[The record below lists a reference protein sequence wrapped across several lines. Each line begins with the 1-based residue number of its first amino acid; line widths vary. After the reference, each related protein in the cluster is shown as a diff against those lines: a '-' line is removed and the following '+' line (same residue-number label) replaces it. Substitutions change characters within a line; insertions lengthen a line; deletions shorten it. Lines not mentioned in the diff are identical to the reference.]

1 MDGSA
6 GGESGRRPA
15 TASADGSG
23 LPDSPEQLASLT
35 PLRGIAALWVVI
47 FHFCWY
53 FPAVHPERYTGAVY
67 KGYLAVDMF
76 FVLSGFVITH
86 VYKEGFARR
95 VTGQRYRDFL
105 KARVA
110 RIYPLHITVL
120 LLFVATATAERAASY
135 ALRGSFEPIPL
146 LGERSVGGFFANLV
160 MLQGLWARELS
171 WNDPSWSISLEFL
184 AYLLFPLLVPVLW
197 RAGPA
202 AKAGLGGLLVVAL
215 GWLAYRT
222 GGYLNQW
229 NGTYAILRCLPEF
242 LAGMLL
248 YSAYQSGIFA
258 SVLATDAALAAVVLL
273 LAALLHLGAPD
284 LAIIPLFP
292 LLILAAV
299 RNTGRFSP
307 LLNSAPLV
315 WLGDISYSLY
325 LLHWFVLFVTTEI
338 ARRVP
343 GLDFAKLPLA
353 PSLLLITVLIAISL
367 ALATAQ
373 LSIYRGHRAPL
384 AAPTPR
390 CRPPGSGR
398 GGRFTKVSRGSS
410 NLWRRRGS
418 PVQLTGKN
426 TRDRSKRVVLSDHRC
441 AQTVIASAFPM
452 ARGGSRCP
460 TR

>member
-1 MDGSA
+1 M
-6 GGESGRRPA
+6 SGRV
-15 TASADGSG
+15 GSKG
-23 LPDSPEQLASLT
+23 ERTEACGGGWKRSSGSPEQLASLT
-35 PLRGIAALWVVI
+35 PLRGIAALWVVV

-95 VTGQRYRDFL
+95 VTGRRYRDFL

-146 LGERSVGGFFANLV
+146 LGERSLGGFLANVV

-184 AYLLFPLLVPVLW
+184 AYLLFPLFFPVLW

-202 AKAGLGGLLVVAL
+202 AKTGLGGLLLVAL

-222 GGYLNQW
+222 GGYFNQW

-299 RNTGRFSP
+299 RNRGRCAP
-307 LLNSAPLV
+307 LLNSPPLM

-338 ARRVP
+338 ARRLP

-353 PSLLLITVLIAISL
+353 PSLALIAALIAVSL
-367 ALATAQ
+367 VLAT
-373 LSIYRGHRAPL
+373 LSFRFIEVTGRRWLRQRLDVGRP
-384 AAPTPR
+384 AAIM
-390 CRPPGSGR
+390 G
-398 GGRFTKVSRGSS
+398 
-410 NLWRRRGS
+410 
-418 PVQLTGKN
+418 
-426 TRDRSKRVVLSDHRC
+426 VVLPR
-441 AQTVIASAFPM
+441 
-452 ARGGSRCP
+452 
-460 TR
+460 

>member
-1 MDGSA
+1 M
-6 GGESGRRPA
+6 SGRV
-15 TASADGSG
+15 GSKEERTEACG
-23 LPDSPEQLASLT
+23 GGWKRSSGSPEQLASLT

-95 VTGQRYRDFL
+95 VTGRRYRDFL

-146 LGERSVGGFFANLV
+146 LGERSLGGFLANVV

-184 AYLLFPLLVPVLW
+184 AYLLFPLFFPVLW

-202 AKAGLGGLLVVAL
+202 AKTGLGGLLLVAL

-222 GGYLNQW
+222 GGYFNQW

-248 YSAYQSGIFA
+248 YSAYQSEIFA

-299 RNTGRFSP
+299 RNTGRFAP
-307 LLNSAPLV
+307 LLNSPPLM

-338 ARRVP
+338 ARRLP
-343 GLDFAKLPLA
+343 GLDFANLPLA
-353 PSLLLITVLIAISL
+353 PSLALITALIAVSL
-367 ALATAQ
+367 ALAT
-373 LSIYRGHRAPL
+373 LSFRFIEVTGRRWLRQRLDVGRP
-384 AAPTPR
+384 AAVM
-390 CRPPGSGR
+390 G
-398 GGRFTKVSRGSS
+398 
-410 NLWRRRGS
+410 
-418 PVQLTGKN
+418 
-426 TRDRSKRVVLSDHRC
+426 VVLPR
-441 AQTVIASAFPM
+441 
-452 ARGGSRCP
+452 
-460 TR
+460 

>member
-1 MDGSA
+1 M
-6 GGESGRRPA
+6 GGRVASERERAEDDSGCGRQR
-15 TASADGSG
+15 SSG
-23 LPDSPEQLASLT
+23 SPEQLASLT

-95 VTGQRYRDFL
+95 LTGRRYRDFL

-120 LLFVATATAERAASY
+120 LLFVATATVERVASY
-135 ALRGSFEPIPL
+135 ALSGSFEPIPL
-146 LGERSVGGFFANLV
+146 LGERSIGGFFANVV

-171 WNDPSWSISLEFL
+171 WNDPSWSVSLEFL
-184 AYLLFPLLVPVLW
+184 AYLLFPLSFPVLW

-202 AKAGLGGLLVVAL
+202 AKAGLGGLLLVAL

-222 GGYLNQW
+222 GGYFNQW
-229 NGTYAILRCLPEF
+229 NGAYAILRCLPEF

-248 YSAYQSGIFA
+248 YSGYQSGIFA
-258 SVLATDAALAAVVLL
+258 SVLATDGALAAVLL
-273 LAALLHLGAPD
+273 LLVVLLHLDAPD
-284 LAIIPLFP
+284 LAIIPFFP

-307 LLNSAPLV
+307 LLNSQPLV

-338 ARRVP
+338 ARRLP
-343 GLDFAKLPLA
+343 SLDFANLPLA
-353 PSLLLITVLIAISL
+353 PSLALITALIGVSL
-367 ALATAQ
+367 ALAT
-373 LSIYRGHRAPL
+373 LSFRFIEITGRRWLRQRLDVGRP
-384 AAPTPR
+384 AAAV
-390 CRPPGSGR
+390 GSG
-398 GGRFTKVSRGSS
+398 
-410 NLWRRRGS
+410 
-418 PVQLTGKN
+418 
-426 TRDRSKRVVLSDHRC
+426 
-441 AQTVIASAFPM
+441 A
-452 ARGGSRCP
+452 
-460 TR
+460 

>member
-1 MDGSA
+1 M
-6 GGESGRRPA
+6 GGRVASERERAEDDSGCGRQR
-15 TASADGSG
+15 SSG
-23 LPDSPEQLASLT
+23 SPEQLASLT

-95 VTGQRYRDFL
+95 VTGRRYRDFL

-110 RIYPLHITVL
+110 RVYPLHITVL
-120 LLFVATATAERAASY
+120 LLFVATATVERAASY

-146 LGERSVGGFFANLV
+146 LGERSIGGFFANVV

-184 AYLLFPLLVPVLW
+184 AYLLFPLSFPVLW

-202 AKAGLGGLLVVAL
+202 AKAGLGGLLLVAL

-222 GGYLNQW
+222 GGYFNQW
-229 NGTYAILRCLPEF
+229 NGAYAILRCLPEF

-248 YSAYQSGIFA
+248 YSGYQSGIFA
-258 SVLATDAALAAVVLL
+258 SVLATDGALAAVLLL
-273 LAALLHLGAPD
+273 LAVLLHLGAPD

-307 LLNSAPLV
+307 LLNSPPLV

-338 ARRVP
+338 ARRLP
-343 GLDFAKLPLA
+343 SLDFANLTLA
-353 PSLLLITVLIAISL
+353 SSLALIAVLIAVSL
-367 ALATAQ
+367 ALAT
-373 LSIYRGHRAPL
+373 LSFRFVEVTGRRWLRQRLDVGRP
-384 AAPTPR
+384 AAVV
-390 CRPPGSGR
+390 GSGA
-398 GGRFTKVSRGSS
+398 GA
-410 NLWRRRGS
+410 L
-418 PVQLTGKN
+418 
-426 TRDRSKRVVLSDHRC
+426 
-441 AQTVIASAFPM
+441 
-452 ARGGSRCP
+452 
-460 TR
+460 

>member
-1 MDGSA
+1 
-6 GGESGRRPA
+6 
-15 TASADGSG
+15 
-23 LPDSPEQLASLT
+23 
-35 PLRGIAALWVVI
+35 
-47 FHFCWY
+47 
-53 FPAVHPERYTGAVY
+53 VY

-135 ALRGSFEPIPL
+135 ALKGSFEPIPL
-146 LGERSVGGFFANLV
+146 LGERSLGGFFANLV

-184 AYLLFPLLVPVLW
+184 AYLLFPLLFPVLW

-202 AKAGLGGLLVVAL
+202 AKAGLGGLLVFVL

-222 GGYLNQW
+222 GGYFNQW

-248 YSAYQSGIFA
+248 YNGYQSGIFA
-258 SVLATDAALAAVVLL
+258 STLATDAALAAVVLL
-273 LAALLHLGAPD
+273 LTVLLHLGAPD

-307 LLNSAPLV
+307 LLNSPPLV
-315 WLGDISYSLY
+315 RLGDISYSLY

-338 ARRVP
+338 ARRLP
-343 GLDFAKLPLA
+343 DLEFAKLPLA
-353 PSLLLITVLIAISL
+353 PSLALIAVLIAVSL
-367 ALATAQ
+367 ALAT
-373 LSIYRGHRAPL
+373 LSFRFIEVTGRRWLRQRLDFGRP
-384 AAPTPR
+384 AA
-390 CRPPGSGR
+390 
-398 GGRFTKVSRGSS
+398 
-410 NLWRRRGS
+410 
-418 PVQLTGKN
+418 
-426 TRDRSKRVVLSDHRC
+426 VV
-441 AQTVIASAFPM
+441 
-452 ARGGSRCP
+452 G
-460 TR
+460 

>member
-1 MDGSA
+1 MDGRVGWGRERAEA
-6 GGESGRRPA
+6 GDGKRRRKRPSGP
-15 TASADGSG
+15 
-23 LPDSPEQLASLT
+23 PEQLASLT

-95 VTGQRYRDFL
+95 VTGQRYLDFL

-120 LLFVATATAERAASY
+120 LLFVAAATAERAASY

-171 WNDPSWSISLEFL
+171 WNDPSLSISLEFL

-202 AKAGLGGLLVVAL
+202 AKAGFGGLLVVAL

-258 SVLATDAALAAVVLL
+258 SVLATDAAFAVVVLL

-307 LLNSAPLV
+307 LLNSSPLV

-325 LLHWFVLFVTTEI
+325 LLHWFVLFVATEI

-343 GLDFAKLPLA
+343 GPDFAKLPLA

-367 ALATAQ
+367 ALATVSFRFIEITGRRWLRQ
-373 LSIYRGHRAPL
+373 RLDVG
-384 AAPTPR
+384 
-390 CRPPGSGR
+390 RP
-398 GGRFTKVSRGSS
+398 
-410 NLWRRRGS
+410 
-418 PVQLTGKN
+418 
-426 TRDRSKRVVLSDHRC
+426 
-441 AQTVIASAFPM
+441 
-452 ARGGSRCP
+452 
-460 TR
+460 

>member
-1 MDGSA
+1 MRARRARAEDG
-6 GGESGRRPA
+6 GGSRKRSSGR
-15 TASADGSG
+15 
-23 LPDSPEQLASLT
+23 PEQLSSLT
-35 PLRGIAALWVVI
+35 PLRGIAALWVVV

-95 VTGQRYRDFL
+95 VTGRRYREFL

-120 LLFVATATAERAASY
+120 FLFVAAATAERAASY

-146 LGERSVGGFFANLV
+146 LGERSLGGFFANLV

-171 WNDPSWSISLEFL
+171 WNDPAWSISLEFL
-184 AYLLFPLLVPVLW
+184 AYLMFPLLFPVLW

-202 AKAGLGGLLVVAL
+202 AKAGVGGLLVVVL
-215 GWLAYRT
+215 GWLAHRT
-222 GGYLNQW
+222 GGYFNQW
-229 NGTYAILRCLPEF
+229 NGAYAILRCLPEF

-248 YSAYQSGIFA
+248 YSAYQSGVFA
-258 SVLATDAALAAVVLL
+258 SALATDTVFAVVVLVL
-273 LAALLHLGAPD
+273 IALLHLGAPD

-299 RNTGRFSP
+299 RNTGRSAS
-307 LLNSAPLV
+307 LLNSPPLV

-338 ARRVP
+338 ARQLP
-343 GLDFAKLPLA
+343 TLDFAKLPLA
-353 PSLLLITVLIAISL
+353 LSLTLIALLIAVSL
-367 ALATAQ
+367 TLAT
-373 LSIYRGHRAPL
+373 LSFRFIEVTGRRWLRRRLDVGRP
-384 AAPTPR
+384 AA
-390 CRPPGSGR
+390 
-398 GGRFTKVSRGSS
+398 VSR
-410 NLWRRRGS
+410 
-418 PVQLTGKN
+418 
-426 TRDRSKRVVLSDHRC
+426 
-441 AQTVIASAFPM
+441 
-452 ARGGSRCP
+452 ARAL
-460 TR
+460 

>member
-1 MDGSA
+1 MERERAEDGD
-6 GGESGRRPA
+6 GGRQRSSGP
-15 TASADGSG
+15 
-23 LPDSPEQLASLT
+23 PEQLASLT

-95 VTGQRYRDFL
+95 VTGRRYRDFL

-146 LGERSVGGFFANLV
+146 LGERSIGGFFANLV

-184 AYLLFPLLVPVLW
+184 AYLLFPLLFPVLW

-222 GGYLNQW
+222 GGYFNQW

-248 YSAYQSGIFA
+248 YSGYQSGIFA

-292 LLILAAV
+292 LLDFGRRPQHGPVLAAAEFPAAGVAGRHLLFPLPAALV
-299 RNTGRFSP
+299 RAVRHDRNRAAAAGSR
-307 LLNSAPLV
+307 LRESA
-315 WLGDISYSLY
+315 
-325 LLHWFVLFVTTEI
+325 
-338 ARRVP
+338 ART
-343 GLDFAKLPLA
+343 LA
-353 PSLLLITVLIAISL
+353 RPDRGVDRSQPCSRD
-367 ALATAQ
+367 AQ
-373 LSIYRGHRAPL
+373 LSLYRGHRPPL
-384 AAPTPR
+384 VAPTPR
-390 CRPPGSGR
+390 CRPPGSGS
-398 GGRFTKVSRGSS
+398 G
-410 NLWRRRGS
+410 
-418 PVQLTGKN
+418 
-426 TRDRSKRVVLSDHRC
+426 LSG
-441 AQTVIASAFPM
+441 A
-452 ARGGSRCP
+452 
-460 TR
+460 

>member
-1 MDGSA
+1 M
-6 GGESGRRPA
+6 GGRVASKRERTEDESGCGRQRP
-15 TASADGSG
+15 SG
-23 LPDSPEQLASLT
+23 SPEQLASLT

-95 VTGQRYRDFL
+95 VTGRRYRDFL

-120 LLFVATATAERAASY
+120 LLFVATATVERVASY
-135 ALRGSFEPIPL
+135 ALIGSFEPIPL
-146 LGERSVGGFFANLV
+146 LGERSIGGLFANVV

-184 AYLLFPLLVPVLW
+184 AYLLFPLSFPVLW

-202 AKAGLGGLLVVAL
+202 AKAGLGGLLLVAL

-222 GGYLNQW
+222 GGYFNQW
-229 NGTYAILRCLPEF
+229 NGAYAILRCLPEF

-248 YSAYQSGIFA
+248 YSGYQSGIFA
-258 SVLATDAALAAVVLL
+258 SVLTTDAALGAVVLL
-273 LAALLHLGAPD
+273 LAALLHRGAPD

-299 RNTGRFSP
+299 RNMGRFSP
-307 LLNSAPLV
+307 LLNSPPLV
-315 WLGDISYSLY
+315 RLGDISYSLY

-338 ARRVP
+338 ARRLP
-343 GLDFAKLPLA
+343 GLDFANLPLA
-353 PSLLLITVLIAISL
+353 PSLALITALIGVSL
-367 ALATAQ
+367 ALAT
-373 LSIYRGHRAPL
+373 LSFRFIEITGRRWLRRCLDVGRP
-384 AAPTPR
+384 AAVV
-390 CRPPGSGR
+390 GSG
-398 GGRFTKVSRGSS
+398 
-410 NLWRRRGS
+410 
-418 PVQLTGKN
+418 
-426 TRDRSKRVVLSDHRC
+426 
-441 AQTVIASAFPM
+441 A
-452 ARGGSRCP
+452 
-460 TR
+460 

>member
-1 MDGSA
+1 MDRRIAFQRDRVVDGD
-6 GGESGRRPA
+6 GGQKRSSGP
-15 TASADGSG
+15 
-23 LPDSPEQLASLT
+23 PEQLASLT

-95 VTGQRYRDFL
+95 VTGRRYRDFL

-146 LGERSVGGFFANLV
+146 LGERSLGGFLANLV

-184 AYLLFPLLVPVLW
+184 AYLLFPLLFPGLW

-222 GGYLNQW
+222 GGYFNQW
-229 NGTYAILRCLPEF
+229 NGAYAILRCLPEF

-248 YSAYQSGIFA
+248 YSAYRSGLFA
-258 SVLATDAALAAVVLL
+258 SGLATDAALAAVVVL
-273 LAALLHLGAPD
+273 LAALLHLGASD

-299 RNTGRFSP
+299 RNAGRFSP
-307 LLNSAPLV
+307 LLNSPPLV

-338 ARRVP
+338 ARRLP
-343 GLDFAKLPLA
+343 GLDFAKLPRA
-353 PSLLLITVLIAISL
+353 PSLALIALLIAVSL
-367 ALATAQ
+367 ALAT
-373 LSIYRGHRAPL
+373 LSFRFIEVTGRHWLRRRLDVGRP
-384 AAPTPR
+384 AAAAIA
-390 CRPPGSGR
+390 GSG
-398 GGRFTKVSRGSS
+398 
-410 NLWRRRGS
+410 
-418 PVQLTGKN
+418 
-426 TRDRSKRVVLSDHRC
+426 
-441 AQTVIASAFPM
+441 A
-452 ARGGSRCP
+452 
-460 TR
+460 

>member
-1 MDGSA
+1 MDERVA
-6 GGESGRRPA
+6 SGRARKEA
-15 TASADGSG
+15 GDCGHRLQGYSG
-23 LPDSPEQLASLT
+23 PPEQLASLT

-95 VTGQRYRDFL
+95 VTGRHYRDFL

-120 LLFVATATAERAASY
+120 LLFVATATAERATSY
-135 ALRGSFEPIPL
+135 ALEGSFEPIPL
-146 LGERSVGGFFANLV
+146 LGERSLGGFFANLV

-184 AYLLFPLLVPVLW
+184 AYLVFPFLFPVLW

-202 AKAGLGGLLVVAL
+202 AKAGLGGVLLVAL

-222 GGYLNQW
+222 GGYFNQW

-248 YSAYQSGIFA
+248 YSGYQSGIFA
-258 SVLATDAALAAVVLL
+258 SRLATDAALAAVVVPLI
-273 LAALLHLGAPD
+273 ALLHLGAPD

-299 RNTGRFSP
+299 RNMGWFSP
-307 LLNSAPLV
+307 LLNSPPLV

-338 ARRVP
+338 ARRLP
-343 GLDFAKLPLA
+343 GLDFAKLPPA
-353 PSLLLITVLIAISL
+353 PSLALIAVLIAISL
-367 ALATAQ
+367 ALAT
-373 LSIYRGHRAPL
+373 LSFRFIEVTGRRWLRQRLDVGGPVAVSGARAL
-384 AAPTPR
+384 
-390 CRPPGSGR
+390 
-398 GGRFTKVSRGSS
+398 
-410 NLWRRRGS
+410 
-418 PVQLTGKN
+418 
-426 TRDRSKRVVLSDHRC
+426 
-441 AQTVIASAFPM
+441 
-452 ARGGSRCP
+452 
-460 TR
+460 

>member
-1 MDGSA
+1 M
-6 GGESGRRPA
+6 GGRVASERERAEDDSGCGRQR
-15 TASADGSG
+15 SSG
-23 LPDSPEQLASLT
+23 SPEQLASLT

-95 VTGQRYRDFL
+95 VTGRRYRDFL

-120 LLFVATATAERAASY
+120 LLFVATATVERASSY
-135 ALRGSFEPIPL
+135 ALRGSFEPIPV
-146 LGERSVGGFFANLV
+146 LGERSIGGFFANVV

-184 AYLLFPLLVPVLW
+184 AYLLFPLSFPVLW

-202 AKAGLGGLLVVAL
+202 AKAGLGGLLLVAL

-222 GGYLNQW
+222 GGYFNQW
-229 NGTYAILRCLPEF
+229 NGAYAILRCLPEF

-248 YSAYQSGIFA
+248 YSGYQSGIFA
-258 SVLATDAALAAVVLL
+258 CVLATDGALAAVLLL
-273 LAALLHLGAPD
+273 LAVLLHLGASD

-307 LLNSAPLV
+307 LLNSPPLV

-338 ARRVP
+338 ARRLP
-343 GLDFAKLPLA
+343 SLDFANLTLA
-353 PSLLLITVLIAISL
+353 SSLALITVLIAVSL
-367 ALATAQ
+367 ALAT
-373 LSIYRGHRAPL
+373 LSFRFIEVTGRRWLRQRLDVGRP
-384 AAPTPR
+384 AAVV
-390 CRPPGSGR
+390 GSG
-398 GGRFTKVSRGSS
+398 
-410 NLWRRRGS
+410 
-418 PVQLTGKN
+418 
-426 TRDRSKRVVLSDHRC
+426 
-441 AQTVIASAFPM
+441 A
-452 ARGGSRCP
+452 
-460 TR
+460 